1 MAFFISGG
9 KKKKKNKKQERHS
22 HSRDMPNFRRND
34 TDKRKVI
41 KDKKS
46 ILKTGVEVTTR
57 KGVKATL
64 NQLEGSEEAESALMT
79 AAVITSP
86 VTKTAKKT
94 GKTVREQIKK
104 RHIKETQ
111 VKSIRE
117 KKKPDKK
124 KIHSDDSK
132 KSESQVK
139 ERKIHYQNGGVKSES
154 NRTGK
159 DKPKSHKNSGSSS
172 KDKNVKKRKLAL
184 VIEKLKSAGTGIS
197 GKAGIEDTGSGV
209 GDVVKMIAV
218 KVGLLL
224 LPIVLGLLLI
234 IGVAAIIISLVV
246 ALIYNSPFSIFFP
259 PLESGDTV
267 MTVTSQYM
275 AEFNRDINILVT
287 EHKDCDI
294 GKIVYVDYEGT
305 LSAPSN
311 YYDVMSVYMV
321 KYGVGN
327 TATVMDETGKANLKS
342 VFDDMCTYTI
352 STGEEKIKND
362 EGKKVKKKVLYVN
375 VTFKTYYQM
384 ETEYSMSE
392 DEINLLNSLMSQE
405 SMAALGIA
413 GGNTG
418 TQSGG
423 NKKSSLSQ
431 SEIDA
436 ITEKIAD
443 GKARTAVTFALS
455 KVGYPYSQPLRNSGT
470 HFDCSSLA
478 YYAWNSAGISIMTGG
493 SNTAA
498 AEAQWCSNNKCTVKE
513 KNLKPGDLIF
523 YSYSNNGRYKNISHV
538 GIYVGDG
545 KIVEAVDEATGVVIQ
560 DYHNGGLVMI
570 GRPDKKK

>member
-1 MAFFISGG
+1 ME
-9 KKKKKNKKQERHS
+9 KKNKKKERHI
-22 HSRDMPNFRRND
+22 HSRDMPYFRRND

-218 KVGLLL
+218 KVGVLL

>member
-1 MAFFISGG
+1 ME
-9 KKKKKNKKQERHS
+9 KKNNKKERQI
-22 HSRDMPNFRRND
+22 HSRVMPNFIRND

-132 KSESQVK
+132 KFESQVR

-159 DKPKSHKNSGSSS
+159 DKPKSHKNSGSNS
-172 KDKNVKKRKLAL
+172 KGKNIKNRKLAF
-184 VIEKLKSAGTGIS
+184 VMEKLKSAGTEIA
-197 GKAGIEDTGSGV
+197 GKTGMENTGSGV
-209 GDVVKMIAV
+209 ENVLKIIAV

-234 IGVAAIIISLVV
+234 IGIAAIIIALVV
-246 ALIYNSPFSIFFP
+246 AVIYNSPFSIFFP
-259 PLESGDTV
+259 PLENGDTV
-267 MTVTSQYM
+267 MTVTSQYV
-275 AEFNRDINILVT
+275 AEFNRDINTLVT

-342 VFDDMCTYTI
+342 VFDDMCTYTTY
-352 STGEEKIKND
+352 TGEEKIKND

>member
-1 MAFFISGG
+1 MDTFGIEKCLIINGQGG
-9 KKKKKNKKQERHS
+9 PIRRINLEAKEVSTLLTNGQGG
-22 HSRDMPNFRRND
+22 FRNMQFMSFDATGD
-34 TDKRKVI
+34 TLFV
-41 KDKKS
+41 
-46 ILKTGVEVTTR
+46 
-57 KGVKATL
+57 
-64 NQLEGSEEAESALMT
+64 
-79 AAVITSP
+79 
-86 VTKTAKKT
+86 
-94 GKTVREQIKK
+94 
-104 RHIKETQ
+104 
-111 VKSIRE
+111 
-117 KKKPDKK
+117 
-124 KIHSDDSK
+124 SDD
-132 KSESQVK
+132 
-139 ERKIHYQNGGVKSES
+139 H
-154 NRTGK
+154 
-159 DKPKSHKNSGSSS
+159 GSSS

-523 YSYSNNGRYKNISHV
+523 YSYSNNGRYKNIDH
-538 GIYVGDG
+538 IAMYVGNDTIVHADG
-545 KIVEAVDEATGVVIQ
+545 SSVSYSYPWYRKVAAIA
-560 DYHNGGLVMI
+560 
-570 GRPDKKK
+570 RPVK